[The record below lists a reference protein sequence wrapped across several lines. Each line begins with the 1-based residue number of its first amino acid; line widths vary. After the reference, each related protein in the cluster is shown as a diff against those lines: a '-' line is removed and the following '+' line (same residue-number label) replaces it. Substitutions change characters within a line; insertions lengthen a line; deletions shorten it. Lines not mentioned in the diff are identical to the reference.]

1 MSLAS
6 RKSVR
11 NALAA
16 AALVAASV
24 ALMVIFAEVALRLV
38 FPPAYLIWKPSFSTT
53 FLPAPGVMPGVSG
66 ESRLQI
72 NSLGLRANELKP
84 ADAYRILMIGGSTT
98 ECLFLDQTETWPQLV
113 QDALNSNPKA
123 PRTWVGNGGLS
134 GRNSRHHVMAL
145 RHLPLG
151 DMKVDAIVVLAGAND
166 LSIQLS
172 QGDAFDPMALQKP
185 DQQRKLFEE
194 TFTSMRRGN
203 PHEPWLKQTMLW
215 QLARTLKAK
224 VIGKPNTGLVQDRAG
239 DTYVKWRKHRQEATD
254 IRPTLPDLSAGLDEY
269 TRNLKEMAA
278 LARARSTRLILLTQP
293 TMWGPGLPRELE
305 SLLWLGGIGEFQAR
319 PGQPY
324 YAAEPL
330 AEGLKRYND
339 AMLAVCKTEGL
350 ECIDLTHLERDV
362 STYYDDFHFNEN
374 GAKKVARIVS
384 TYLQSK
390 PPFNQAPSTPN

>member
-1 MSLAS
+1 MNIARHKRL
-6 RKSVR
+6 R
-11 NALAA
+11 NAAAA
-16 AALVAASV
+16 AALVAVSV
-24 ALMVIFAEVALRLV
+24 AFMLIIAEVALRV
-38 FPPAYLIWKPSFSTT
+38 TSPSGHLIWKPNFSTT
-53 FLPAPGVMPGVSG
+53 FHPEPGVMPGITG
-66 ESRLQI
+66 ESRLRTSSI
-72 NSLGLRANELKP
+72 GLRADELTE
-84 ADAYRILMIGGSTT
+84 AHAYRILTIGGSTT

-151 DMKVDAIVVLAGAND
+151 DMKIDAIVVLAGAND

-172 QGDAFDPMALQKP
+172 QGDAFDPMALQRP
-185 DQQRKLFEE
+185 DQQRELIEE
-194 TFTSMRRGN
+194 TFTGMRRGN
-203 PHEPWLKQTMLW
+203 PHEPWLKQMMLW

-224 VIGKPNTGLVQDRAG
+224 LIGKPNTGLVQDLAG
-239 DTYVKWRKHRQEATD
+239 DIYVNWRKHRQEATD
-254 IRPTLPDLSAGLDEY
+254 IRPILPDLSAGLDEY

-293 TMWGPGLPRELE
+293 TMWGPGLSRELE

-319 PGQPY
+319 PGHPY
-324 YAAEPL
+324 YAVEPL
-330 AEGLKRYND
+330 AVGLKRYND
-339 AMLAVCKTEGL
+339 AVLAVCKSEGL
-350 ECIDLTHLERDV
+350 ECIDLTHLERNV

-390 PPFNQAPSTPN
+390 PPFNQASSAPN